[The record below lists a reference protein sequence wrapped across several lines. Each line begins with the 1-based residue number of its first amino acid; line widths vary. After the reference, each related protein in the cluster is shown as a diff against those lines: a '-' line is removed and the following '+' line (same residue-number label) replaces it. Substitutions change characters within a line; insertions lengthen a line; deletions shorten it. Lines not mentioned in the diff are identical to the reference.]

1 MNVGKKKKHYVY
13 SQALGS
19 LLFVNFPRE
28 ISKVQ
33 ILKTL
38 SDKSWEFMRITCGHN
53 ILFQYPETRF
63 NEICTN

>member
-1 MNVGKKKKHYVY
+1 MSGRKRNTTFIAKQG
-13 SQALGS
+13 G

-38 SDKSWEFMRITCGHN
+38 SDKSWEFYVYY
-53 ILFQYPETRF
+53 LWP
-63 NEICTN
+63 

>member
-1 MNVGKKKKHYVY
+1 MSGRKRNTTFIAK
-13 SQALGS
+13 QGS

-38 SDKSWEFMRITCGHN
+38 SDKSWEFTRITCGYN
-53 ILFQYPETRF
+53 ILV
-63 NEICTN
+63 

>member
-1 MNVGKKKKHYVY
+1 MSGRKRNTTFIAK
-13 SQALGS
+13 QGS

-38 SDKSWEFMRITCGHN
+38 SVKSWEFTRTTCGHN
-53 ILFQYPETRF
+53 ILFQYPETRL